1 MRRARA
7 RRCCG
12 SGLLLVRCTRR
23 RPPAPGA
30 ASGVPWWVW
39 PLALF
44 VVCFLMGIVAVP
56 AGIGGG
62 TLFVPIVGSFF
73 PFHLDFVRG
82 AGLLVALASALA
94 AGPMLLRSGLGSLRL
109 ALPLAVLASATSI
122 GGAMLGLAMPA
133 NVVQML
139 LGGVV
144 LGIVVLM
151 LVTKKSEFPHVA
163 QPDAL
168 SQALALNGVF
178 VDGASG
184 RVVQW
189 QVHRTV
195 PGLFVFLGIGVL
207 AGMFGI
213 GAGWANV
220 PALNLLMGAPLK
232 VSAGTSGLVLSLV
245 DSSAAWV
252 YINQGAVLPMIA
264 VPSVVGMM
272 LGARIGARLL
282 ERAQGL
288 GDPAHG
294 DRGAAVRRAARAA
307 QGHRGVAMKAA
318 PRPGRAA
325 RRAVALRAPARL
337 GHAHRPVRAGAD
349 LRRLHDR
356 VDAPARAAGAT
367 ARAVGPAGGQ
377 LSCSRRSRRWAG
389 AGSRWCSAATSP
401 ASWASSILA
410 GCSLV
415 CLLALV
421 PLYLRRGD
429 RAFVALCLA
438 EVAVVL
444 LAASGWLTAGH

>member
-1 MRRARA
+1 MNWRRWLV
-7 RRCCG
+7 CG
-12 SGLLLVRCTRR
+12 GSLMLVAASAHATAGL
-23 RPPAPGA
+23 APGA
-30 ASGVPWWVW
+30 APWWVW

-44 VVCFLMGIVAVP
+44 GVCFLMGIVAVP

-94 AGPMLLRSGLGSLRL
+94 AGPTLLRGGLGSLRL
-109 ALPLAVLASATSI
+109 ALPLAVLASASSI

-133 NVVQML
+133 NLVQML

-151 LVTKKSEFPHVA
+151 LLSKQSEFPQVA

-168 SQALALNGVF
+168 ARALALHGVF

-184 RVVQW
+184 RTVQW

-195 PGLFVFLGIGVL
+195 PGLLVFLGIGVL

-232 VSAGTSGLVLSLV
+232 VAAGTSGLVLSLV

-252 YINQGAVLPMIA
+252 YINRGAVLPMIA

-282 ERAQGL
+282 HVLKGSVIR
-288 GDPAHG
+288 
-294 DRGAAVRRAARAA
+294 RMVIAVLFFA
-307 QGHRGVAMKAA
+307 G
-318 PRPGRAA
+318 
-325 RRAVALRAPARL
+325 LRA
-337 GHAHRPVRAGAD
+337 
-349 LRRLHDR
+349 
-356 VDAPARAAGAT
+356 
-367 ARAVGPAGGQ
+367 
-377 LSCSRRSRRWAG
+377 
-389 AGSRWCSAATSP
+389 
-401 ASWASSILA
+401 
-410 GCSLV
+410 
-415 CLLALV
+415 LLK
-421 PLYLRRGD
+421 GT
-429 RAFVALCLA
+429 
-438 EVAVVL
+438 
-444 LAASGWLTAGH
+444 GWWP